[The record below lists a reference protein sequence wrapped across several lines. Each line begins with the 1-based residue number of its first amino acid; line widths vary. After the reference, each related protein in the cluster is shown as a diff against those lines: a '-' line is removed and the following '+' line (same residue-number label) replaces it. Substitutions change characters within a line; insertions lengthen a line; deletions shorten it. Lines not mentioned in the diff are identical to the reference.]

1 MNQMTR
7 REVLGALITGSLM
20 AAVLDF
26 TKGGNVM
33 AEEIR
38 QSSSSSSQLA
48 PAYRGANQIKP
59 LPFDPTKLKG
69 LSEKLITSH
78 HQNNYGGAVRR
89 LNQIQQQIG
98 GLPKDAAPFHIGS
111 LKREELIATNS
122 MILHEFY
129 FGNLGGDGKAS
140 GTTVDLIKA
149 QYGSVETWEHD
160 FRLSGLSLAGG
171 SGGVILNYNPRE
183 NAVHNYWAADH
194 THSLAWGVP
203 LLVMDMYEHS
213 YHMDYGAN
221 ARGYIDAF
229 FQNINWD
236 EVNRRAEDARPRK

>member
-1 MNQMTR
+1 MNHVTR
-7 REVLGALITGSLM
+7 REALGMLI
-20 AAVLDF
+20 
-26 TKGGNVM
+26 KGGLTTAFTDLMEGEIVM
-33 AEEIR
+33 SAEIR
-38 QSSSSSSQLA
+38 PSHRSSLQLP
-48 PAYRGANQIKP
+48 PAYRGAHQIKP

-78 HQNNYGGAVRR
+78 HSNNYGGAVRR

-98 GLPKDAAPFHIGS
+98 RLPKDAAPYHIGS

-122 MILHEFY
+122 VVLHELY

-140 GTTVDLIKA
+140 GTIVNLITA
-149 QYGSVETWEHD
+149 QYGSFEAWEHE
-160 FRLSGLSLAGG
+160 FRLLGLSLAGG
-171 SGGVILNYNPRE
+171 SGWVILNYNMRE
-183 NAVHNYWAADH
+183 NVVHNYWAADH

-236 EVNRRAEDARPRK
+236 EVNRRAEQVRPRT

>member
-1 MNQMTR
+1 MTR
-7 REVLGALITGSLM
+7 REAIGVLVTGSLS
-20 AAVLDF
+20 AGLTDLPEWDRLTSVLP
-26 TKGGNVM
+26 
-33 AEEIR
+33 
-38 QSSSSSSQLA
+38 QLP
-48 PAYRGANQIKP
+48 PAYRGTNQIKP

-78 HQNNYGGAVRR
+78 HQNNYSGAVRR

-98 GLPKDAAPFHIGS
+98 GLPKDAAPYQMGS

-140 GTTVDLIKA
+140 GTIADLIKA
-149 QYGSVETWEHD
+149 QYGTFETWEHD

-171 SGGVILNYNPRE
+171 SGWVILNHNPRD
-183 NAVHNYWAADH
+183 NSVHNYWAWDH
-194 THSLAWGVP
+194 THSLAGGVP

-229 FQNINWD
+229 FRNINWD
-236 EVNRRAEDARPRK
+236 EVNRRAEGAGRTK

>member
-1 MNQMTR
+1 MDQMTR
-7 REVLGALITGSLM
+7 REALGMLITGSLTG
-20 AAVLDF
+20 ALISF
-26 TKGGNVM
+26 TKGGKAM
-33 AEEIR
+33 AEDI
-38 QSSSSSSQLA
+38 QQSGSSSLQLA
-48 PAYRGANQIKP
+48 PAYRGAHQVKP

-89 LNQIQQQIG
+89 LNQIQPQIG
-98 GLPKDAAPFHIGS
+98 SLPKDAAPYQMGS

-140 GTTVDLIKA
+140 GTIVDVIKA
-149 QYGSVETWEHD
+149 HYGTFEAWEHD

-171 SGGVILNYNPRE
+171 SGWVIMSYNPRD
-183 NAVHNYWAADH
+183 NAVHNYWAWDH
-194 THSLAWGVP
+194 THSLAWGAP

-213 YHMDYGAN
+213 YHLDYGAN

-236 EVNRRAEDARPRK
+236 EVNRRAEAARPRK

>member
-7 REVLGALITGSLM
+7 REVMGALIKGSL
-20 AAVLDF
+20 AATLMDF
-26 TKGGNVM
+26 TKTGHVM
-33 AEEIR
+33 AENS
-38 QSSSSSSQLA
+38 QQSGSSSLQLA
-48 PAYRGANQIKP
+48 PAYRGVHQVKP

-98 GLPKDAAPFHIGS
+98 SLPKDAPPYLMGS

-122 MILHEFY
+122 MILHELY
-129 FGNLGGDGKAS
+129 FGNLGGNGKAS
-140 GTTVDLIKA
+140 GTIVDLIKA
-149 QYGSVETWEHD
+149 QYGTVEDWEHD
-160 FRLSGLSLAGG
+160 FRLTALSLSGG
-171 SGGVILNYNPRE
+171 SGWVILYYNPRD
-183 NAVHNYWAADH
+183 NSVHNYWAWDH
-194 THSLAWGVP
+194 THSLAGGVP
-203 LLVMDMYEHS
+203 LLVMDMYEHA
-213 YHMDYGAN
+213 YHIDYGAN

-236 EVNRRAEDARPRK
+236 EVNRRAEDARPRR